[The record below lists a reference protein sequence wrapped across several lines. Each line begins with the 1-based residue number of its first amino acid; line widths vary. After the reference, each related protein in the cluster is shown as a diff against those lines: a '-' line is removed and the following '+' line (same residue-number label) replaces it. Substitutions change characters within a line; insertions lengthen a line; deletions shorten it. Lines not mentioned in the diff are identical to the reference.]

1 MPPRAP
7 AMAPEARRAQLMA
20 AAVEVLR
27 AKGRAATTKQMADAA
42 GVAEGTIFR
51 VFENKEDLVDCALR
65 KAFGPGEMLER
76 LDAVDRDQPLR
87 ARLVDAV
94 GIIQDR
100 FVHIFDLM
108 DAVGMVE
115 PPEEV
120 QSGREARSKE
130 SWQKGAMRRLVELV
144 EPDSDQLR
152 VPPADVVRL
161 LRLLTFSGS
170 HHEIADGDLL
180 TPEEITDVILDGT
193 RKGP

>member
-1 MPPRAP
+1 
-7 AMAPEARRAQLMA
+7 MAPEARRAQLMD

-27 AKGRAATTKQMADAA
+27 AKGRAATTKEMADAA

-51 VFENKEDLVDCALR
+51 VFETKEDLVNCALR
-65 KAFGPGEMLER
+65 KAFGPGKMLER

-87 ARLVDAV
+87 DRLVDAV

-100 FVHIFDLM
+100 FVDVFDLM

-120 QSGREARSKE
+120 RSGREARSRE
-130 SWQKGAMRRLVELV
+130 SWQQGAMRRLVELV
-144 EPDSDQLR
+144 EPDTDQLR

-170 HHEIADGDLL
+170 HREIADGHLL

-193 RKGP
+193 RKAP